1 MNNSVNTL
9 LQLTSINN
17 SNGTVLTGALLTKQK
32 LLQKLPTAIDDANVF
47 IVCFFVYFITL

>member
-32 LLQKLPTAIDDANVF
+32 LLQK
-47 IVCFFVYFITL
+47 